1 MSCENDK
8 KGDINNY
15 FSFEKEMM
23 LKKTCYNLEC
33 VGLPKSKWS
42 RLDSE
47 KYVGQE
53 RKLNSGIQTTGSQ
66 NVVPAP
72 AAQHYLGIC

>member
-1 MSCENDK
+1 MLEGK
-8 KGDINNY
+8 KQRHLRCHARMTRKEILTII
-15 FSFEKEMM
+15 FLLIEKEMM

-53 RKLNSGIQTTGSQ
+53 RKLNSGI
-66 NVVPAP
+66 
-72 AAQHYLGIC
+72 